1 MPGSYDLRAF
11 GFTDGQEG
19 LFYDSALN
27 CLLRGKIVD
36 TLLEATVIHGG
47 SDYDN
52 GRYFSAFSE
61 GYSHFDWDLQHIIWF
76 PENILTWAGFKE
88 WMNMDRVAYPELKAY
103 TKAKRLLTESL

>member
-1 MPGSYDLRAF
+1 MRTMPGSYDLRAF

-47 SDYDN
+47 SDYD
-52 GRYFSAFSE
+52 S
-61 GYSHFDWDLQHIIWF
+61 
-76 PENILTWAGFKE
+76 
-88 WMNMDRVAYPELKAY
+88 
-103 TKAKRLLTESL
+103 